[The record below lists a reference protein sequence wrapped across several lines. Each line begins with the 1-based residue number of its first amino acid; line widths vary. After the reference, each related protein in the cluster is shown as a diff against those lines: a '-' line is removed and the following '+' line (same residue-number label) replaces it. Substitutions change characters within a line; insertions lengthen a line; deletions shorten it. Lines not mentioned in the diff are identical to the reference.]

1 VPVIG
6 PDERL
11 RMHVALANAVSV
23 PKCPPATQILPR
35 SPWVVRV
42 EALTSNMVRLGGAA
56 SGQLG
61 QKNIRVLSV
70 RYAGGVLGVHP
81 KGSMRAFALD
91 IDARLG

>member
-1 VPVIG
+1 
-6 PDERL
+6 
-11 RMHVALANAVSV
+11 MHVALANGVSV

-42 EALTSNMVRLGGAA
+42 EALTSNMVRLGAA

-70 RYAGGVLGVHP
+70 RYAVGVLGVHP

-91 IDARLG
+91 IDGRLG